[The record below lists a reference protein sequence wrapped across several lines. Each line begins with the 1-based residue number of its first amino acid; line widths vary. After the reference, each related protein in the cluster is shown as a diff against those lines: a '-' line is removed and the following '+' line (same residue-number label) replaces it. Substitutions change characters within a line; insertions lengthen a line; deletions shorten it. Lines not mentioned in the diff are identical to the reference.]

1 MNRVGVLAIC
11 YGSRGTAI
19 IDALCRSV
27 KYSVEL
33 YIIDKNR
40 NPFNVKK
47 AKKHLVIP
55 DLDVKKISNSLKNI
69 RIRSILG

>member
-33 YIIDKNR
+33 YIIDKNQL
-40 NPFNVKK
+40 FWQYILTTIKTC
-47 AKKHLVIP
+47 
-55 DLDVKKISNSLKNI
+55 KKILFFESVF
-69 RIRSILG
+69 